1 MPVRPIP
8 TADHTSADLGSR
20 MPAMRLVILALV
32 IVVGLAG
39 ITWGLSP
46 QFDRT
51 SFVVVAV
58 ATLTTLPSALLI
70 YLYGQNLRYSIP
82 FVVYADIGITVVL
95 FASRSPFDALPGI
108 VLLMLV
114 SLYAGVYVS
123 GRILAAQLAFAAAI
137 LVVLSVLSVQ
147 DGVDGW
153 LVLSRALTLLT
164 AIIVP
169 VLLKMHIDFLTEK
182 RENSRRDGVSG
193 LLNRRGL
200 DGAVARFDVPR
211 GVEQTLGAA
220 VVHLRDFVQIER
232 RLGRATSHDLVAET
246 STLLTDA
253 LPDAI
258 VARTQP
264 GEFACVWLGSA
275 DDVAERLAAAR
286 TLVESTRLRSATV
299 SMTCTSSTV
308 PVDYRTTVTV
318 ALGKTLTAAAFLQY
332 GDAVAP
338 RSNHHVA
345 ELIADGGPAIVFQP
359 VLSVSTGRV
368 MGYEALSRFPSG
380 HGTTQS
386 WFLDAAADGL
396 QIPLELAAVRRAVAA
411 SRDLPT
417 DVFLAVNVSATT
429 IVATDLVPILDEAA
443 ECRRVVVEITEH
455 DLVSDYTALGA
466 ALDHL
471 RDEGLSISVD
481 DVGAGY
487 SGLRQLVEIKPDVI
501 KLDASIVRGIDTD
514 PMRRA
519 AASALTTFAAA
530 IGAEC
535 VYEGIETP
543 QELESARSLGADMV
557 QGFLLGRPTSTPILS
572 RQDGM
577 NAL

>member
-8 TADHTSADLGSR
+8 TAERGSAHREYPSV
-20 MPAMRLVILALV
+20 PTMRLIVLTLV
-32 IVVGLAG
+32 ITVGLSGLA
-39 ITWGLSP
+39 WGMSP
-46 QFDRT
+46 QFDGV
-51 SFVVVAV
+51 SFTVVVVA
-58 ATLTTLPSALLI
+58 ALTTLPSAALF
-70 YLYGQNLRYSIP
+70 YLYGRTMRYSIA
-82 FVVYADIGITVVL
+82 FIVYSDIGIGLVL
-95 FASRSPFDALPGI
+95 FSSQSPFDALPGV

-114 SLYAGVYVS
+114 SLFAGVFAS
-123 GRILAAQLAFAAAI
+123 GRVLTVQLIFVAVV
-137 LVVLSVLSVQ
+137 LVALSVLSLQ

-153 LVLSRALTLLT
+153 LVSSRSLTLLT

-169 VLLKMHIDFLTEK
+169 ILLKMHVDYLTEK
-182 RENSRRDGVSG
+182 LENSRRDGVSG

-200 DGAVARFDVPR
+200 DGAVARFDIAR

-246 STLLTDA
+246 SALLSEA
-253 LPDAI
+253 FPDAI

-264 GEFACVWLGSA
+264 GEFACIWLGSE
-275 DDVAERLAAAR
+275 DDVVSRLAAVR
-286 TLVESTRLRSATV
+286 SLVESTRLRSATV

-308 PVDYRTTVTV
+308 PVDYRTTATV

-332 GDAVAP
+332 GDVVAP
-338 RSNHHVA
+338 RNNDHVA
-345 ELIADGGPAIVFQP
+345 ELIADGGPTIVFQP
-359 VLSVSTGRV
+359 VLSVATGRI

-411 SRDLPT
+411 SRDLPA
-417 DVFLAVNVSATT
+417 DAFLAVNVSATT
-429 IVATDLVPILDEAA
+429 IVATDLVPILDEATT
-443 ECRRVVVEITEH
+443 CRRVVVEITEH

-471 RDEGLSISVD
+471 RDAGLSISVD

-514 PMRRA
+514 DMRRA

-530 IGAEC
+530 IGAQC
-535 VYEGIETP
+535 IYEGVET
-543 QELESARSLGADMV
+543 QKELDSARALGADMV
-557 QGFLLGRPTSTPILS
+557 QGFLVGRPQEISGVNGRMIAP
-572 RQDGM
+572 
-577 NAL
+577 